1 MLHVSWIMQDSSIL
15 INYNFLNQIVMRNN
29 KIHDFNFQEDVVDVD
44 AALNEDISDGPMGQ
58 AHPDM
63 SYLED
68 QVSYEITFMGYV
80 C

>member
-1 MLHVSWIMQDSSIL
+1 
-15 INYNFLNQIVMRNN
+15 MRNN